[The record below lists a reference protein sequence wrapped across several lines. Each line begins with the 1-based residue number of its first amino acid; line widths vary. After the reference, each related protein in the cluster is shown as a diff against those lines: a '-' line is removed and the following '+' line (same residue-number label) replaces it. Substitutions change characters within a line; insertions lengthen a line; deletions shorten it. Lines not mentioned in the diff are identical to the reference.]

1 MGPTRSTPETANA
14 YVGSKDAAS
23 PQWIEREHRRLR
35 TMRELVGV
43 VARRDLGPIFSE
55 AVGQSAGR
63 AVELIDLGAGPDL
76 DIERYCRDNV
86 IGYTAYDGN
95 ESFLELRRAQAQAAG
110 WPDDP
115 ARRVLGRL
123 EDISALA
130 DAAYDLSFSRAATAW
145 STDAN
150 ATIAEQ
156 LRITRRTAVFTEYDW
171 THAGVRGPGPDAVAA
186 GNAAKFAMTL
196 VLESAGFKTEFGAV
210 LPHRLARLAGGAF
223 TVTSMRHELPMADHR
238 AIFFESA
245 EAALSLLRT
254 ASGGKDAA
262 KAQFVAERL
271 AHYLRFVRAAP
282 AGSLTFTLPTLV
294 TVTARVAP

>member
-1 MGPTRSTPETANA
+1 
-14 YVGSKDAAS
+14 
-23 PQWIEREHRRLR
+23 
-35 TMRELVGV
+35 MRELVGV

-76 DIERYCRDNV
+76 DIESCCRGNGV
-86 IGYTAYDGN
+86 GYTAYDGN

-115 ARRVLGRL
+115 ARRVFGRL
-123 EDISALA
+123 EDMGALA

-145 STDAN
+145 STDPDA
-150 ATIAEQ
+150 AIAEQ

-171 THAGVRGPGPDAVAA
+171 THAGVRGASVHSAVADAVAA
-186 GNAAKFAMTL
+186 GNAAKSAMTL
-196 VLESAGFKTEFGAV
+196 VLESAGFKTEFGAA
-210 LPHRLARLAGGAF
+210 LPHRVARLAGGAF
-223 TVTSMRHELPMADHR
+223 SVTSVRHELPMADHR

-245 EAALSLLRT
+245 EAALSLLRV
-254 ASGGKDAA
+254 ASEGRDAA

-294 TVTARVAP
+294 TVTAGVSGPTTADVGLRTAAAPYPSCPGAQDG